1 MYRIIALAQSIR
13 LDVSLDNEDPSFGMG
28 MAMETETE
36 TRLGNEAGPL
46 PSSSSL
52 SAAGAAGTDDIGN
65 VVRVDTLALAGQR
78 MVIDIELAHPCN
90 SARNSHTNT
99 DTNMSTNKEANVK
112 GNGNGKTKGA
122 RGKGWTANSLRV
134 ERVDPE
140 HLNLAST
147 TGTGGEG
154 GMNDVD
160 NLPPLLSSTAAG
172 DAGLASSGSAI
183 PGTRVLEAQ
192 SLVLEQYLQKYLDAV
207 NRYNDSERHWHMYH
221 ETLQQEDD
229 DEDEESLELQAE
241 RAILAFGDQLADLRA
256 VDLKMQPLDAPVE
269 AAAAAAAAMDKI
281 SRQADVAVD
290 VDMDAV
296 KPAEG
301 DDVVLW
307 DQLNEIHSLLK

>member
-1 MYRIIALAQSIR
+1 
-13 LDVSLDNEDPSFGMG
+13 
-28 MAMETETE
+28 MAMETETDTE
-36 TRLGNEAGPL
+36 TRMGNEAGPL

-52 SAAGAAGTDDIGN
+52 SAAGAAGTDDIGT

-90 SARNSHTNT
+90 SARTSHTDTDTNTNTNT
-99 DTNMSTNKEANVK
+99 DKEANVK

-122 RGKGWTANSLRV
+122 RGKGWTVNSLRV

-160 NLPPLLSSTAAG
+160 NLPPLLSSVNAG
-172 DAGLASSGSAI
+172 DAGLAPSGGAM
-183 PGTRVLEAQ
+183 PGTRLLEPQ

-207 NRYNDSERHWHMYH
+207 NRYNDSERHWRMYH
-221 ETLQQEDD
+221 ETLQQDDD

-269 AAAAAAAAMDKI
+269 AAAAAMEQR
-281 SRQADVAVD
+281 SQVGGPGQADVDVD